1 VEFQALLEDVN
12 PGWREFTDVLRGA
25 LTMQMTNAATYL
37 KLAGGLAV
45 VGAIVATAVSFSFP
59 RIYQSTAVMRM
70 AEPQNPQ
77 RAASTVSQ
85 DALQEHV
92 THQLLQIEQEVL
104 SRTSLELLI
113 TQPRLDL
120 YRKARTRDPMEDI
133 VQRMR
138 DRDIRIYMVNAPPG
152 VPGAGRALAISFSF
166 PDQQKA
172 QAVVR
177 ALTTQFID
185 QNVAANR
192 FEESAW
198 RKVWPRSVP
207 PPLGPDLEVLDPAS
221 LPEKPIDANR
231 AAFAA
236 VGLVL
241 GLALGLLAAVA
252 MQRPKWSLKMA
263 GFAVGGC
270 ALAVAVSFLLPET
283 YMSTAVMRITRAYV
297 PEELAAGVSVTSP
310 AERIQRLEKDVVS
323 DSSLD
328 DIILKPSLD
337 LYKKQRHKN
346 P

>member
-1 VEFQALLEDVN
+1 MRRWLRLAAGLYPWSWRERYGVEFQALLEDVN

-25 LTMQMTNAATYL
+25 LKMQMTNATTYL

-59 RIYQSTAVMRM
+59 RIYQSTAVIRV

-104 SRTSLELLI
+104 SRTSLEGLI

-120 YRKARTRDPMEDI
+120 YREARTRDPMEDI

-138 DRDIRIYMVNAPPG
+138 NRDIRIYTANAPHG
-152 VPGAGRALAISFSF
+152 VTGTGRALAISFSS

-185 QNVAANR
+185 QNMAANR

-198 RKVWPRSVP
+198 QKVWPQSVP
-207 PPLGPDLEVLDPAS
+207 PPLGPDLEVLDPRQSAG
-221 LPEKPIDANR
+221 EANR
-231 AAFAA
+231 REPDGIRGGGADIGTGAGPSNGCCDAAAEMEPEDGRLRGWRLRAGSCGIVPAA
-236 VGLVL
+236 
-241 GLALGLLAAVA
+241 
-252 MQRPKWSLKMA
+252 
-263 GFAVGGC
+263 
-270 ALAVAVSFLLPET
+270 
-283 YMSTAVMRITRAYV
+283 
-297 PEELAAGVSVTSP
+297 
-310 AERIQRLEKDVVS
+310 
-323 DSSLD
+323 
-328 DIILKPSLD
+328 
-337 LYKKQRHKN
+337 
-346 P
+346 